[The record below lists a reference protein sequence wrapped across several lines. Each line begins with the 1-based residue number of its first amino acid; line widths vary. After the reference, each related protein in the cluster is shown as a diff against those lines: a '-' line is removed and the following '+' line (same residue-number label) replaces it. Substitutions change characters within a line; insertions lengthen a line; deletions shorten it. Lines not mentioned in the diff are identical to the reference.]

1 MAKCEQ
7 TSMVPAPEECPLRFS
22 LFVLLNETF
31 RCVDHML
38 KKVDI
43 QAGRVALNLSPSMA
57 VKTAEQ
63 PSLCQIPCF
72 SP

>member
-1 MAKCEQ
+1 
-7 TSMVPAPEECPLRFS
+7 
-22 LFVLLNETF
+22 
-31 RCVDHML
+31 ML

-63 PSLCQIPCF
+63 PSLCQIPYF
-72 SP
+72 SPWVLYSSENSDSSIWSSVN